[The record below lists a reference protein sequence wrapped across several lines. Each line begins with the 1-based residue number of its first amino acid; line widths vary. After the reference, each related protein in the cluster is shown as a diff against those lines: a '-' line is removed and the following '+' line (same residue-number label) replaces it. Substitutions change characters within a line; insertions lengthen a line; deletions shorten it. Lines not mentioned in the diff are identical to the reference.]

1 MVFQTPKP
9 FPKSVYDNVV
19 HGPCIHGMAPTR
31 ADLDE
36 IVTTSPKKAG
46 LWEEASDQLDASGRS
61 FTSPRDER
69 PQGYIT
75 GRFG

>member
-19 HGPCIHGMAPTR
+19 HGPRIHGMAPTR
-31 ADLDE
+31 ADFDE

-46 LWEEASDQLDASGRS
+46 LREEASDRLHASGTGLSRAQR
-61 FTSPRDER
+61 TSGLKD
-69 PQGYIT
+69 T
-75 GRFG
+75 